1 MRLLLIDDDT
11 SAAMIARAAL
21 EEGWAKRGIQG
32 EIQVCSNGVEAIAY
46 LQKTPT
52 LPHVILS
59 DLKMPRIGGLELLRI
74 LKANARFLKIPVVII
89 TTSDNPSDINAA
101 WEQQCAGYVLKVASY
116 EEFADNLDKLQQ
128 SWEAMR
134 LPHV

>member
-21 EEGWAKRGIQG
+21 EESWARRSIQG
-32 EIQVCSNGVEAIAY
+32 EITVCFNGVEAIAY
-46 LQKTPT
+46 LQQAPT

-59 DLKMPRIGGLELLRI
+59 DLKMPRIGGLELLKI

-89 TTSDNPSDINAA
+89 TTSNNPSDINAA
-101 WEQQCAGYVLKVASY
+101 WERQCAGYVLKVASY